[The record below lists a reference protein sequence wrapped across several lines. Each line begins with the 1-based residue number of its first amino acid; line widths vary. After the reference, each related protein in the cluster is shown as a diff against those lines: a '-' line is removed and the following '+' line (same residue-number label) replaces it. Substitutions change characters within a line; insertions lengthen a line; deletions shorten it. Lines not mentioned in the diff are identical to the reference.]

1 MDAQEKW
8 EYHVEEV
15 GSFWSGAKPEEL
27 QELLNAMGQDGWKL
41 VSAVPIQN
49 TNKIVLIAR
58 RPLTS
63 RPARHSPWPA

>member
-1 MDAQEKW
+1 MDTQDKW

-15 GSFWSGAKPEEL
+15 GSFWSSARPEEM
-27 QELLNAMGQDGWKL
+27 QELLNAMGRDGWML
-41 VSAVPIQN
+41 VSACPMQN

-58 RPLTS
+58 RPLAS